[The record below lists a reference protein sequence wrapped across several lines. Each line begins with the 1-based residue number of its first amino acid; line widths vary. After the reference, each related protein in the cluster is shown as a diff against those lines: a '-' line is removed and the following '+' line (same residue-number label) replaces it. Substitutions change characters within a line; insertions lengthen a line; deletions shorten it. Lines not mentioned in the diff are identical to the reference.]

1 MAYRILLR
9 RDSSE
14 NWSTSN
20 TVLMAGEPGYVTD
33 TGELKIGDGVTVW
46 NSLEVYAGI
55 TGGTGNAGPTGNVGP
70 TGNTGPTG
78 AGGTGA
84 NTFYGSQT
92 ITGTTGTLILANY
105 SAFNFPDDPTAA
117 TAGIPLGGIY
127 HTAGAVKIRL
137 T

>member
-14 NWSTSN
+14 NWLTSN
-20 TVLMAGEPGYVTD
+20 TVLMAGEPGYVTN
-33 TGELKIGDGVTVW
+33 TGELKIGDGVTAW
-46 NSLEVYAGI
+46 DSLAVYAGI
-55 TGGTGNAGPTGNVGP
+55 TGATGSMGI
-70 TGNTGPTG
+70 TGPTG

-92 ITGTTGTLILANY
+92 IAGTTGTLILANY
-105 SAFNFPDDPTAA
+105 SLYDFPNDVYAA
-117 TAGIPLGGIY
+117 TGGIPLGGLY
-127 HTAGAVKIRL
+127 HDTGAVRIRL